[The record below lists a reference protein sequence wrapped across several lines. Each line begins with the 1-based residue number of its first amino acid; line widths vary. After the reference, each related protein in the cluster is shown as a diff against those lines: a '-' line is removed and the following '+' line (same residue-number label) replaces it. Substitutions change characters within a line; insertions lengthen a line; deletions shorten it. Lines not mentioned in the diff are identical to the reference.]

1 MYPKISIVTVS
12 FNQGKYL
19 EKTIL
24 SVLEQDYPNLEYIII
39 DGGST
44 DKSVEIIQKYADRL
58 AYWVSEPDSGQSEA
72 IQKGLDKCT
81 GEIFNWLCSDDYL
94 EKGSLNKIGET
105 FHSSGAH
112 IVYGKVREFNEEG
125 TRNEIKIGTRKEP
138 TQSKNIANTFITQPV
153 TFWKTEIVREVGINF
168 QMHWFMDYEMW
179 FRYQLKY
186 GSTHFVEIDELIA
199 HYLFHEKSKSQLE
212 NDYTQTLKSSKFK
225 IDMNTIL
232 FRFCEYIGYAEKLTV
247 LKSLS
252 TELVS
257 DYVFRPIDQI
267 DERLGKEI
275 VNQYLLSNAKRYYWI
290 KDYSYSA
297 YLFKAIDPD
306 YLEPADLAEY
316 KDLKYRSTNAG
327 LLSFLRK
334 VPGLQ
339 GLKKILRNG

>member
-1 MYPKISIVTVS
+1 
-12 FNQGKYL
+12 
-19 EKTIL
+19 
-24 SVLEQDYPNLEYIII
+24 
-39 DGGST
+39 
-44 DKSVEIIQKYADRL
+44 
-58 AYWVSEPDSGQSEA
+58 
-72 IQKGLDKCT
+72 
-81 GEIFNWLCSDDYL
+81 
-94 EKGSLNKIGET
+94 
-105 FHSSGAH
+105 
-112 IVYGKVREFNEEG
+112 
-125 TRNEIKIGTRKEP
+125 
-138 TQSKNIANTFITQPV
+138 
-153 TFWKTEIVREVGINF
+153 
-168 QMHWFMDYEMW
+168 
-179 FRYQLKY
+179 
-186 GSTHFVEIDELIA
+186 
-199 HYLFHEKSKSQLE
+199 
-212 NDYTQTLKSSKFK
+212 
-225 IDMNTIL
+225 MNTIL